1 MCCVLLHLGI
11 VTSDD
16 GHSDSD
22 LLDLA
27 KINLPFIR
35 CNPSDDD
42 NGLSAGQESRKIQIT
57 MHIPANAN
65 QQRCGFFGYFAV
77 MTGIAHI
84 PS

>member
-11 VTSDD
+11 ITSDD

-35 CNPSDDD
+35 RNPSDDD

-57 MHIPANAN
+57 MHFRPTQTSNAVDSSDIL
-65 QQRCGFFGYFAV
+65 Q
-77 MTGIAHI
+77 
-84 PS
+84 